1 MEPQIGEVGQ
11 GDDQRTTSLWALL
24 ERPCGFGL
32 TRGPVESVE
41 TEQKNASRLPTRF
54 SHGRRVS
61 VARKVNATLR
71 AATET
76 IVVRRADRNGQDGET
91 VVNLTVSETR
101 TVPPNTRRS
110 RRRDQSTGPEK
121 NTPQTR
127 LKSVNRRDAD
137 AEHQSRSQQRT
148 NRAREKKSDNIKS
161 CSRIPVPLRRRR
173 AQSSLDCPP
182 PGTYCDPHLSKTA
195 LIYHDVIAGERVLI
209 NYLPDDICKW
219 ESTDDV
225 ELSACQ
231 KGVTPSDYTDDN
243 NRIIP
248 RYRRHMDKVYR
259 KELRQVAHKLRKY
272 VRDNG

>member
-24 ERPCGFGL
+24 ERPCGF
-32 TRGPVESVE
+32 GPVESVE

-61 VARKVNATLR
+61 VARKLNATLR
-71 AATET
+71 AATQT
-76 IVVRRADRNGQDGET
+76 IVVRRAGRNGQDEET
-91 VVNLTVSETR
+91 VVVSDTR
-101 TVPPNTRRS
+101 TVSPTARGTHRQ
-110 RRRDQSTGPEK
+110 DQRTVPEK

-127 LKSVNRRDAD
+127 LKSVNRRDAE
-137 AEHQSRSQQRT
+137 AEYQSRSQQRS

-161 CSRIPVPLRRRR
+161 CSRIPVPLRRRG

-259 KELRQVAHKLRKY
+259 KELRQVARKLRKY